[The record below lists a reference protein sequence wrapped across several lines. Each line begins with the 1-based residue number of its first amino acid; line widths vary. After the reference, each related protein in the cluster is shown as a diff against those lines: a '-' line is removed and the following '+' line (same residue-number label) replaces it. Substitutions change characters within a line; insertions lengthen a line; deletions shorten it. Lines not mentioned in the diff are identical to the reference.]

1 MAVAVSESTSGIE
14 FNSLD
19 EDFFTLDLR
28 SNEVIFAVSKD
39 FNFLNKPN
47 GSPKFLKRLLELA
60 DKIDFHCYA
69 LVDHAKSCCDTSLP
83 DEPSP
88 LPMMM
93 CSFSAME
100 AASFHPS
107 QRQKEMCFFSKCLL
121 AHASQCKNKCCPV
134 DYCQV
139 FRDVLEYQFLFAR
152 M

>member
-1 MAVAVSESTSGIE
+1 MAVAISESNAGIE

-28 SNEVIFAVSKD
+28 SHEVIFAVSKD
-39 FNFLNKPN
+39 FNFLSRPN

-69 LVDHAKSCCDTSLP
+69 LVDHARKCCDTSLP
-83 DEPSP
+83 DEPSST
-88 LPMMM
+88 MFM
-93 CSFSAME
+93 CSFSAAD
-100 AASFHPS
+100 AAVSFHPS

-152 M
+152 L